1 MSIVNIAAY
10 KFTRLDDLTAL
21 REQLGQACHALAL
34 KGTILLASEGINLF
48 LAGARGPIDAFLT
61 GLRSDPRFSDI
72 PVKESLSDSV
82 PFRRMRVRLK
92 REIITMHMPTI
103 CPEGGRAP
111 AVDAPT
117 LQRWLTQGCDDDGRA
132 VVMLDTRNDY
142 ETSLGKFDGAID
154 YALASFTEFPAAM
167 AADRERFADKTVVS
181 YCTGGIRCEKAALH
195 MQDLGI
201 EHTYQLDGGIL
212 KYLEQTDGS
221 HWHGDCFVFDDRAAV
236 DSRLQPVTLAITAI
250 EAAPTPSDAKG
261 LPA

>member
-10 KFTRLDDLTAL
+10 KFIRLDDLTEL
-21 REQLGQACHALAL
+21 REQLWLACHALAL
-34 KGTILLASEGINLF
+34 KGTILLAPEGINLF
-48 LAGARGPIDAFLT
+48 LAGTRTAIDEFMT
-61 GLRSDPRFSDI
+61 GLRADLRFSDI
-72 PVKESLSDSV
+72 PVKESVSDSV
-82 PFRRMRVRLK
+82 PFRRLRVRLK

-111 AVDAPT
+111 AIDAPT

-132 VVMLDTRNDY
+132 IVMLDTRNDY
-142 ETSLGKFDGAID
+142 ETSVGKFDGAVD

-195 MQDLGI
+195 MQNLGI
-201 EHTYQLDGGIL
+201 EHSYQLDGGIL

-221 HWHGDCFVFDDRAAV
+221 HWHGDCFVFDDRTAV
-236 DSRLQPVTLAITAI
+236 DAQLQPVAPAAVPV
-250 EAAPTPSDAKG
+250 EAALEVGNVGQSA
-261 LPA
+261 